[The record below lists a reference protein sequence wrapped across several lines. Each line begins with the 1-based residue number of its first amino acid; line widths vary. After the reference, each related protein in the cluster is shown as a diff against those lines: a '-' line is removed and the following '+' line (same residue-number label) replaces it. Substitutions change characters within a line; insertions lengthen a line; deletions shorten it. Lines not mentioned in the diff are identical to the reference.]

1 MPDEEVVA
9 QSATAEAEPTSTPET
24 QTGSTEGAEPN
35 RTEAEGEQQQ
45 TPSGE
50 TQEQDAKT
58 PKWVQRRIDQLT
70 REKYEERR
78 QREALE
84 ATLAS
89 MRTAGTESTE
99 TSSVQSQPTQA
110 EIDARVQQAA
120 REQLKVQQFNDACNR
135 AYEAGKKEFKDFDD
149 SLRNFGMLGGL
160 PQEFL
165 EIASTMP
172 DGHKVLYALGK
183 NPEEAS
189 RVLSLPPLQMAME
202 LARVSDKVTK
212 QPTKAVSGAPAPIQ
226 PVDGTAKGSS
236 EPPENINDWMRWRN
250 ENRRKAT
257 R

>member
-1 MPDEEVVA
+1 MTEEVVESSTS
-9 QSATAEAEPTSTPET
+9 QDETTSTPET
-24 QTGSTEGAEPN
+24 QTGSTEGAEPT
-35 RTEAEGEQQQ
+35 RTETEGEQQQ
-45 TPSGE
+45 APSGE

-84 ATLAS
+84 ATLSS
-89 MRTAGTESTE
+89 MRTVGAESTE
-99 TSSVQSQPTQA
+99 TSSTQPTQA
-110 EIDARVQQAA
+110 EIDARVQRAA
-120 REQLKVQQFNDACNR
+120 REQLRVQQFNDACNR

-165 EIASTMP
+165 EIASSMP

-202 LARVSDKVTK
+202 LARVADKVTK
-212 QPTKAVSGAPAPIQ
+212 QPSKAVSGAPAPIQ
-226 PVDGTAKGSS
+226 PVDGTVKGSS
-236 EPPENINDWMRWRN
+236 EPPENIDDWMRWRN